1 LILKSKTYRHALSL
15 AASLILLFHAAP
27 RADISNAA
35 FTGLSST
42 VDSFNNSIN
51 EMKNLIEDIKKTFNS
66 ITFFFKKIGAFI
78 DLIDLTTLLLFISVI
93 FLSSGFSSI
102 GVPRGIPAF
111 FLSLFTADTVWILWE
126 MSFGRGFSDIIPNLI
141 KSNLIIFTP
150 LLTIWIIRFFR
161 PKAVSLIKKLYY
173 FNKRASIPKSMII
186 DITGK
191 IQNDWADFQK
201 NLTKDLL
208 ASSGNNNVII
218 SPETS
223 EKIKSIKENLDNLSI
238 KEKK

>member
-1 LILKSKTYRHALSL
+1 
-15 AASLILLFHAAP
+15 
-27 RADISNAA
+27 
-35 FTGLSST
+35 
-42 VDSFNNSIN
+42 
-51 EMKNLIEDIKKTFNS
+51 
-66 ITFFFKKIGAFI
+66 
-78 DLIDLTTLLLFISVI
+78 
-93 FLSSGFSSI
+93 
-102 GVPRGIPAF
+102 
-111 FLSLFTADTVWILWE
+111 
-126 MSFGRGFSDIIPNLI
+126 
-141 KSNLIIFTP
+141 
-150 LLTIWIIRFFR
+150 
-161 PKAVSLIKKLYY
+161 
-173 FNKRASIPKSMII
+173 MII